1 MKWLSNLLLPKSSTE
16 RTTENVPVYI
26 IITHNTA
33 TLIDNM
39 NANAIF
45 VVPCSPAL
53 SLLTT

>member
-1 MKWLSNLLLPKSSTE
+1 MKLLSNLLQPKSSTE